1 MRGRQRAALS
11 SIWGAGSFIFSQ
23 ALRTEMLV
31 SALVGRLVGKLNEP
45 ARQLQPGMK
54 GMGQVAAGSTG
65 LIKQGNILISE
76 TGEDSRLSFSRFY
89 S

>member
-1 MRGRQRAALS
+1 
-11 SIWGAGSFIFSQ
+11 
-23 ALRTEMLV
+23 MLV
-31 SALVGRLVGKLNEP
+31 SALVGRSVGKLNEP
-45 ARQLQPGMK
+45 TRQLQPGMK

>member
-1 MRGRQRAALS
+1 
-11 SIWGAGSFIFSQ
+11 
-23 ALRTEMLV
+23 MLV

-76 TGEDSRLSFSRFY
+76 KESLPKQNLLPWCLPADSA
-89 S
+89 